1 MDLIKKLDEC
11 EKRFKV
17 VSDLVMDPNL
27 VKDPKKYKDTMREH
41 GYLTELCA
49 LYDEYKKVLQGIQ
62 DAKEMITNEDDAEM
76 KEMAREEL
84 KELEEKQPKLE
95 EDIKLK
101 LVPPDP
107 LDEKNI
113 ILEIRS
119 AAGGDEASLFVRDLW
134 EMYTHLAERKGW
146 KTETME
152 AQETEVGGFNKIVTS
167 ISGKFVYGTLR
178 WESGV
183 HRVQR
188 VPQTESQGR
197 LQTSTATVAVLPEAE
212 ETEIEIKPGDVR
224 VDVMRAG
231 GPGGQCV
238 NTTDS
243 AVRLTHIPTGLVVI
257 QQDEKSQ
264 IKNKEKAFRVL
275 RARLFDLEESKKQEE
290 RAAARSSMVGSG
302 ARSEKIRTYNFPQ
315 DRVTD
320 HRINYSA
327 HNLPSFMMGEMDD
340 MLDALNVY
348 VFSRVAWDPS
358 VDVDAILE
366 EHYRLMYGTAAKDI
380 QSIFEKLEDIWLDR
394 ICGNTVNTSVGPKNL
409 TPSEFEIWTDIY
421 SPAKVEKLLAKAD
434 VAAAKVTPGSIEARR
449 VALVRTEIL
458 ERLARH
464 SREYIDGLSVEREKA
479 ARAARNPVNLVAGF
493 RPVTITVDNT
503 MTNKPFH
510 CVKYPVPL
518 RQGHRYR
525 ISFFAKGE
533 NVRPYAPRG
542 GVQGVPWADEAWNA
556 GKSFPGAGATGT
568 FDWVH
573 FVTEYH
579 VPKSGIVNFKP
590 EVDLR
595 LFFAT
600 GTVHFDGLL
609 VEELK

>member
-1 MDLIKKLDEC
+1 MDLLKKLDEC
-11 EKRFKV
+11 ENRLKE
-17 VSDLVMDPNL
+17 VSELVMDPDL
-27 VKDPKKYKDTMREH
+27 VKDQKKYKDTMREH
-41 GYLTELCA
+41 GYLTEVCA

-62 DAKEMITNEDDAEM
+62 DAKEMITAEDDAEM

-84 KELEEKQPKLE
+84 KELEEKQPKIE
-95 EDIKLK
+95 EEIKLK

-134 EMYTHLAERKGW
+134 EMYCHLADRKGW

-212 ETEIEIKPGDVR
+212 EADVKINPNDVR

-243 AVRLTHIPTGLVVI
+243 AVRLTHIPTGIVVI
-257 QQDEKSQ
+257 QQDQKSQ
-264 IKNKEKAFRVL
+264 IKNKEKAWQVL
-275 RARLFDLEESKKQEE
+275 RARLFDLEQSKLDAE
-290 RAAARSSMVGSG
+290 RSSARKSMVGNG
-302 ARSEKIRTYNFPQ
+302 DRSEKIRTYNFPQ

-327 HNLPSFMMGEMDD
+327 HNLPGFMMGDMDD

-348 VFSRVAWDPS
+348 AK
-358 VDVDAILE
+358 E
-366 EHYRLMYGTAAKDI
+366 EQLN
-380 QSIFEKLEDIWLDR
+380 E
-394 ICGNTVNTSVGPKNL
+394 VN
-409 TPSEFEIWTDIY
+409 
-421 SPAKVEKLLAKAD
+421 
-434 VAAAKVTPGSIEARR
+434 
-449 VALVRTEIL
+449 
-458 ERLARH
+458 
-464 SREYIDGLSVEREKA
+464 
-479 ARAARNPVNLVAGF
+479 
-493 RPVTITVDNT
+493 
-503 MTNKPFH
+503 
-510 CVKYPVPL
+510 
-518 RQGHRYR
+518 
-525 ISFFAKGE
+525 
-533 NVRPYAPRG
+533 
-542 GVQGVPWADEAWNA
+542 
-556 GKSFPGAGATGT
+556 
-568 FDWVH
+568 
-573 FVTEYH
+573 
-579 VPKSGIVNFKP
+579 
-590 EVDLR
+590 
-595 LFFAT
+595 
-600 GTVHFDGLL
+600 
-609 VEELK
+609 

>member
-11 EKRFKV
+11 EKRFKE

-62 DAKEMITNEDDAEM
+62 DAKEMITNEDDADM
-76 KEMAREEL
+76 REMAREEL
-84 KELEEKQPKLE
+84 KELEEKLPKLE
-95 EDIKLK
+95 EDIKFK

-188 VPQTESQGR
+188 VPATESQGR

-348 VFSRVAWDPS
+348 AK
-358 VDVDAILE
+358 E
-366 EHYRLMYGTAAKDI
+366 EQLKSDI
-380 QSIFEKLEDIWLDR
+380 
-394 ICGNTVNTSVGPKNL
+394 
-409 TPSEFEIWTDIY
+409 
-421 SPAKVEKLLAKAD
+421 
-434 VAAAKVTPGSIEARR
+434 
-449 VALVRTEIL
+449 TEL
-458 ERLARH
+458 
-464 SREYIDGLSVEREKA
+464 
-479 ARAARNPVNLVAGF
+479 
-493 RPVTITVDNT
+493 
-503 MTNKPFH
+503 
-510 CVKYPVPL
+510 
-518 RQGHRYR
+518 
-525 ISFFAKGE
+525 
-533 NVRPYAPRG
+533 
-542 GVQGVPWADEAWNA
+542 
-556 GKSFPGAGATGT
+556 
-568 FDWVH
+568 
-573 FVTEYH
+573 
-579 VPKSGIVNFKP
+579 
-590 EVDLR
+590 
-595 LFFAT
+595 
-600 GTVHFDGLL
+600 
-609 VEELK
+609 

>member
-11 EKRFKV
+11 EKRLKEV
-17 VSDLVMDPNL
+17 QQLVMDPDL
-27 VKDPKKYKDTMREH
+27 VKDQKKYKDTMREN
-41 GYLTELCA
+41 GYLTEVCE
-49 LYDEYKKVLQGIQ
+49 LYAEYKKIIQGIK
-62 DAKEMITNEDDAEM
+62 DSTEMITMEDDVEM

-84 KELEEKQPKLE
+84 KELEEKKPQME
-95 EDIKLK
+95 EQIKLK
-101 LVPPDP
+101 LIPPDP

-188 VPQTESQGR
+188 VPATESQGR

-348 VFSRVAWDPS
+348 AK
-358 VDVDAILE
+358 E
-366 EHYRLMYGTAAKDI
+366 EQLKSDI
-380 QSIFEKLEDIWLDR
+380 
-394 ICGNTVNTSVGPKNL
+394 
-409 TPSEFEIWTDIY
+409 
-421 SPAKVEKLLAKAD
+421 
-434 VAAAKVTPGSIEARR
+434 
-449 VALVRTEIL
+449 TEL
-458 ERLARH
+458 
-464 SREYIDGLSVEREKA
+464 
-479 ARAARNPVNLVAGF
+479 
-493 RPVTITVDNT
+493 
-503 MTNKPFH
+503 
-510 CVKYPVPL
+510 
-518 RQGHRYR
+518 
-525 ISFFAKGE
+525 
-533 NVRPYAPRG
+533 
-542 GVQGVPWADEAWNA
+542 
-556 GKSFPGAGATGT
+556 
-568 FDWVH
+568 
-573 FVTEYH
+573 
-579 VPKSGIVNFKP
+579 
-590 EVDLR
+590 
-595 LFFAT
+595 
-600 GTVHFDGLL
+600 
-609 VEELK
+609 